1 MKNHAGKNS
10 EDKDIDNTTNR
21 MSEDKMTINHPKSTF
36 INEEYE
42 CDADEQAQN

>member
-1 MKNHAGKNS
+1 MKNDGVKNT

-21 MSEDKMTINHPKSTF
+21 MSDDKMTINHPKSTF

-42 CDADEQAQN
+42 CEAEEQA